1 MNSSLYCGASH
12 VLCLVRLWML
22 PSLPTLTFS
31 VYMFTLL
38 LTVLEKTVIKKI
50 ETVTLTSLTKIKSV
64 DVLFRRENHKINPLP
79 ALNTD

>member
-38 LTVLEKTVIKKI
+38 LTVLEKTVIKKRNRNFN
-50 ETVTLTSLTKIKSV
+50 V
-64 DVLFRRENHKINPLP
+64 NQ
-79 ALNTD
+79 LNQDEKR